1 MLSGCRLFLLL
12 SFVASHTT
20 PAALVAMQESKAPA
34 PGARHSAQSLDS
46 YKKSA
51 LEAQRLAEA
60 DPSEPNLFLYA
71 SSLMKLDS
79 HSAETIYR
87 FAIDKYPGSVRLH
100 AGLASALEAQSN
112 RDEAAAELCR
122 AADLAPTD
130 PHPLEFLLAAQYIP
144 QALREKVTR
153 GLRQLHQLYPQ
164 DGLILFDYEMART
177 NRYTESSSPVPPDF
191 VAILKQAIRLTPRLP
206 EAYFQLSLVDDEKGA
221 YLEEV
226 QALRHAVQLA
236 PQDEHYRYNLA
247 MAYKRLGN
255 NDAFLSEMSVFRKM
269 HESSSGVG
277 QAR

>member
-1 MLSGCRLFLLL
+1 
-12 SFVASHTT
+12 
-20 PAALVAMQESKAPA
+20 
-34 PGARHSAQSLDS
+34 
-46 YKKSA
+46 
-51 LEAQRLAEA
+51 
-60 DPSEPNLFLYA
+60 
-71 SSLMKLDS
+71 
-79 HSAETIYR
+79 
-87 FAIDKYPGSVRLH
+87 
-100 AGLASALEAQSN
+100 
-112 RDEAAAELCR
+112 
-122 AADLAPTD
+122 
-130 PHPLEFLLAAQYIP
+130 
-144 QALREKVTR
+144 
-153 GLRQLHQLYPQ
+153 
-164 DGLILFDYEMART
+164 MART